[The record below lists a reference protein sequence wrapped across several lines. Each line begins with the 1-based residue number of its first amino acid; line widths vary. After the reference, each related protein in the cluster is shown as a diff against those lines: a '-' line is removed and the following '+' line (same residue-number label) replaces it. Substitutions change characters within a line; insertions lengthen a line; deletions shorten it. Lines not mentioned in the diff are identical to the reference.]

1 MNHYD
6 KIKQIANHYGF
17 RHQGRKLSEECGE
30 LSVAML
36 KYLDGEAGRSAV
48 IEEMADVRIMSEQM
62 QYLMR
67 IDRAELQ
74 KAMEAKVDRQIRR
87 MKSDKPLD
95 KSKKRSIIKN
105 HQSIEKLLKEIE
117 WYQELYDKSRRDQI
131 RCAEEA
137 EALRAEN
144 DRLRAALQQ
153 DRRHKRRGA

>member
-6 KIKQIANHYGF
+6 SIKRIANHYGF
-17 RHQGRKLSEECGE
+17 RHQGRKLAEECSE

-67 IDRAELQ
+67 IDRTELQ
-74 KAMEAKVDRQIRR
+74 KAMEAKVERQLRR

-95 KSKKRSIIKN
+95 KSKKSSIMKN
-105 HQSIEKLLKEIE
+105 YQKLQLENQ
-117 WYQELYDKSRRDQI
+117 WYQELYDKARKAQI
-131 RCAEEA
+131 ASAEEA
-137 EALRAEN
+137 EALRREN
-144 DRLRAALQQ
+144 EQLRAALQE
-153 DRRHKRRGA
+153 RRGA